1 MARPLRDASSPRGGD
16 DLDARSHDGAI
27 KRPAMDVQIDSLTSI
42 SSCYQY
48 FMLREGE
55 VLMCT
60 YSCCCPACFNVA
72 VDGNIE
78 GPGKRTYLSCSFN
91 GPYCTHAGNTLYS
104 WRNNSSRPRQV
115 LKRAPQTRGLAIAG
129 TLAAAGKS
137 PGQLVLVEAY
147 GDNDDE
153 MWLGKTVEFSDYG
166 RQSCCTKHTER
177 QRNVCGARLNTR
189 DFMVAMEWHERVPE
203 IGDAA

>member
-1 MARPLRDASSPRGGD
+1 
-16 DLDARSHDGAI
+16 
-27 KRPAMDVQIDSLTSI
+27 
-42 SSCYQY
+42 
-48 FMLREGE
+48 
-55 VLMCT
+55 MCT
-60 YSCCCPACFNVA
+60 YSCCWIDSCCCPACFNVA

-91 GPYCTHAGNTLYS
+91 GLYCTHAGNTLYS

-153 MWLGKTVEFSDYG
+153 MWLGKTGV
-166 RQSCCTKHTER
+166 
-177 QRNVCGARLNTR
+177 L
-189 DFMVAMEWHERVPE
+189 
-203 IGDAA
+203 